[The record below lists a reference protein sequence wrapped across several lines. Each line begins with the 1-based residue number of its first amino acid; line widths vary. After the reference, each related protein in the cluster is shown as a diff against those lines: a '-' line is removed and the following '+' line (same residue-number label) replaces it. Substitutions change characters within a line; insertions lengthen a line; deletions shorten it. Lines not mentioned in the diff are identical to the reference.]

1 MLACDNNISVDV
13 INAGR
18 ARDRFLLRCMRELAW
33 LAATFEFEIRA
44 RHIPGMTNILPD
56 LLSRWSLS
64 SSAEREFHILTR
76 DMVKSECTIT
86 DNLFQ
91 FSHKW

>member
-1 MLACDNNISVDV
+1 MIACDNKVSVDV

-18 ARDRFLLRCMRELAW
+18 VRDKFLLRCMRELVR
-33 LAATFEFEIRA
+33 LVATFEFEIRA

-64 SSAEREFHILTR
+64 SSVEREFHNLTR
-76 DMVKSECTIT
+76 DMVKSECSIT

-91 FSHKW
+91 FSHEW